1 MVNGRVVFLMRSL
14 LRAESPLESFY
25 FLKLKCCW
33 DTFRFTESCKDNTE
47 HSPCTYQSVLVTP
60 NAVILHHCFTLA
72 NTKTN
77 NCQVIDTLQLISNVL
92 INIIINI
99 IKNNLLINIIKFRLY
114 FEFYHSL
121 KLMAPPT
128 PASSRSY
135 AGSRV
140 VFSDY
145 IPESPLV
152 CDSYL
157 ALSWF

>member
-1 MVNGRVVFLMRSL
+1 MVNGRVAFLMRSL
-14 LRAESPLESFY
+14 LGAERPLESFY
-25 FLKLKCCW
+25 FFKSKCCW
-33 DTFRFTESCKDNTE
+33 NSFRFTESCKDNTE
-47 HSPCTYQSVLVTP
+47 HSPYTYQSVLVTP
-60 NAVILHHCFTLA
+60 NAVILHHCFTLV

-77 NCQVIDTLQLISNVL
+77 NCQVIDTLLLINNVL

-99 IKNNLLINIIKFRLY
+99 IKNSLLITIIKLRLY
-114 FEFYHSL
+114 FEFYHFL

-135 AGSRV
+135 AGSHV
-140 VFSDY
+140 GFSDY

-152 CDSYL
+152 YDSYL